1 MEPNHFFG
9 VERGCASL
17 YGSSHSH
24 ADDYQDLDFFAPR
37 GSAAYERDVYDES
50 NFDGEEE
57 AEGED
62 GTCRSSRHSD
72 PALTES
78 SSYLEFSAQ
87 EWAYDYTALS
97 SSCGQELPELIR
109 CIQRSC
115 LSDYEHAGVGDE
127 EDGTYEAD
135 EVGAASHVPD
145 DFESGSMAPDGN
157 DDCDVDGENDE
168 WGEEVLA
175 DASQRFWSG
184 LEGQWESAPSFS
196 ADAALPMPEASDGS
210 SSTLSRTVGS
220 IESLINPA
228 LLHLHR
234 GDAAGGS
241 SGGDCSVD
249 AVRVVLLGMSENGRP
264 SVGIDLGL
272 ACTSSVNA
280 DDPSSGI
287 SPVCLRDSSFGSG
300 EADGSS
306 MHTLPMPCPQR
317 PVRSVRPK
325 SPFSF
330 AMHLRE
336 KPLFSELAQHHSQT
350 MIFNAGV
357 DAADRPSK
365 FSASLSQ
372 LKAAEDTEFL
382 ISTTLSLPGVDQKDP
397 RMVNWVARM
406 RETDGACLRA

>member
-1 MEPNHFFG
+1 LNVRSLMDPSQPDSH
-9 VERGCASL
+9 ERSGDSRHLAP
-17 YGSSHSH
+17 YDH
-24 ADDYQDLDFFAPR
+24 AHDCHDLDFFAPQ
-37 GSAAYERDVYDES
+37 GAVVYARDAYDEC
-50 NFDGEEE
+50 NYEEEE
-57 AEGED
+57 AGEED
-62 GTCRSSRHSD
+62 ASGRISRHSD

-87 EWAYDYTALS
+87 EWAYDYTSLG

-115 LSDYEHAGVGDE
+115 LSDYAHAGGGDE
-127 EDGTYEAD
+127 EDETYEAD
-135 EVGAASHVPD
+135 EADIGSHAPD
-145 DFESGSMAPDGN
+145 DFESESLAADGHV
-157 DDCDVDGENDE
+157 DCDVDGENDE

-184 LEGQWESAPSFS
+184 LEGQWDSTPSFATDVS
-196 ADAALPMPEASDGS
+196 MPLPVPTHGS
-210 SSTLSRTVGS
+210 SSALTRSVGS
-220 IESLINPA
+220 IDSLINPA

-234 GDAAGGS
+234 NDAGGDS
-241 SGGDCSVD
+241 SVD

-272 ACTSSVNA
+272 ACTSSVNS

-287 SPVCLRDSSFGSG
+287 GPVCLRDSSFGSG

-325 SPFSF
+325 SPFCF

-336 KPLFSELAQHHSQT
+336 KPLFSELAQIHSQT

-357 DAADRPSK
+357 DATDRPSK
-365 FSASLSQ
+365 FSASLGQ

-382 ISTTLSLPGVDQKDP
+382 ISTILSLPGVEHKDP
-397 RMVNWVARM
+397 RMINWVARM
-406 RETDGACLRA
+406 RETDGAFLRA